1 MKRQTKLTQQ
11 EQEQLA
17 AAQQQTQ
24 SSSPQEFASVE
35 ELLRHD
41 AEHTLVPPRIAHR
54 LEESTGKLPP
64 PSGRAWWCGPCLLRC
79 RPVASP

>member
-24 SSSPQEFASVE
+24 ASSAREFASVE

-41 AEHTLVPPRIAHR
+41 ASHTPVPPTIAHR
-54 LEESTGKLPP
+54 LEKSIEAEPP
-64 PSGRAWWCGPCLLRC
+64 QPGRAWWRRLLGP
-79 RPVASP
+79 

>member
-24 SSSPQEFASVE
+24 SSSAREFASVE
-35 ELLRHD
+35 EMLRHD
-41 AEHTLVPPRIAHR
+41 ALHTPVPPAIAHR
-54 LEESTGKLPP
+54 LEESTRQLEPP
-64 PSGRAWWCGPCLLRC
+64 PGRAWWRRFFGG
-79 RPVASP
+79 